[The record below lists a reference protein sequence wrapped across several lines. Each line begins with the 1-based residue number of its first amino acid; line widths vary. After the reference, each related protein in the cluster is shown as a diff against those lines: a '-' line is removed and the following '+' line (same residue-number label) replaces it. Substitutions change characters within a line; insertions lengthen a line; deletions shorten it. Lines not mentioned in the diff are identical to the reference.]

1 MSLTALVLITISAFL
16 HAFWNFYSK
25 RNSAS
30 ASFFA
35 ISALAAL
42 VCFSPFLISNFSAL
56 LKAPSVFWVFV
67 IATGFFEAIYLTGLA
82 QAYRLGDMS
91 LAYPL
96 VRALPILLV
105 ALISVLLGRGDA
117 LGRLAIM
124 GMVLMTLGC
133 LVLPLRRFR
142 DWGPKFYFNRGT
154 AWIVLSALG
163 VTGYTLVDD
172 AALRLLRETMT
183 VSSSTLV
190 YLPLQS
196 LTTVLFLLVYVFL
209 IEGWKVKLEA
219 VPSAVLTGLMMA
231 VTYGIALAA
240 FAFVKDVSYA
250 NAFRQF
256 SIPLGALLGM
266 TISKEPAYLPKLV
279 GIGIMLVGLVLIML
293 G

>member
-35 ISALAAL
+35 ISAFAAL
-42 VCFSPFLISNFSAL
+42 VCFSPFLILHFSAL
-56 LKAPSVFWVFV
+56 LKMSSMVWLFV
-67 IATGFFEAIYLTGLA
+67 VATGFFEAIYLTGLA

-117 LGRLAIM
+117 LSMVALM
-124 GMVLMTLGC
+124 GMVLMTVGC

-142 DWGPKFYFNRGT
+142 DWGPQFYFNRVT
-154 AWIVLSALG
+154 AWIILSAVG

-172 AALRLLRETMT
+172 AALKLLRQTFDVT
-183 VSSSTLV
+183 TSTLI

-196 LTTVLFLLVYVFL
+196 LTTVLFLVVYVFL
-209 IEGWKVKLEA
+209 VEGWNVRVSA
-219 VPSAVLTGLMMA
+219 IPSAVFTGLMMA

-266 TISKEPAYLPKLV
+266 WLAKEPRYLPKLT
-279 GIGIMLVGLVLIML
+279 GIAVMLVGLVLIML

>member
-1 MSLTALVLITISAFL
+1 MSLTALVLLTLSAFL

-25 RNSAS
+25 RSLAS

-35 ISALAAL
+35 IATLAAF
-42 VCFSPFLISNFSAL
+42 VCLSPFLAVHFSTL
-56 LKAPSVFWVFV
+56 VNAPLIFWIFV
-67 IATGFFEAIYLTGLA
+67 ITTGFFEAIYLTGLA

-105 ALISVLLGRGDA
+105 ALFSVFLGRGDA
-117 LGRLAIM
+117 LGVVALV

-133 LVLPLRRFR
+133 LVLPLKRFS
-142 DWGPKFYFNRGT
+142 DSSPQLYFNRVT
-154 AWIVLSALG
+154 AWILLSVAG

-172 AALRLLRETMT
+172 AALKLLRETMT

-196 LTTVLFLLVYVFL
+196 LTTVLFLLLYVFL
-209 IEGWKVKLEA
+209 VEGWKVKRTA
-219 VPSAVLTGLMMA
+219 VPSAVLTGLMMTL
-231 VTYGIALAA
+231 TYGIALAA

-266 TISKEPAYLPKLV
+266 WIAKEPAYPPKLV
-279 GIGIMLVGLVLIML
+279 GIAVMLIGLVLIML

>member
-25 RNSAS
+25 RSLAS

-35 ISALAAL
+35 ISALAGL
-42 VCFSPFLISNFSAL
+42 ICFSPFLVIHFSTL
-56 LKAPSVFWVFV
+56 MKAPAVFWYFV

-105 ALISVLLGRGDA
+105 ALISILLGRGDA
-117 LGRLAIM
+117 LSTVAIS

-133 LVLPLRRFR
+133 LVLPLKRFR
-142 DWGPKFYFNRGT
+142 DWGPQFYFNRVT
-154 AWIVLSALG
+154 LWIIVSVLG

-172 AALRLLRETMT
+172 AALKVLRQMMD

-196 LTTVLFLLVYVFL
+196 LTTILFLLVYVLFV
-209 IEGWKVKLEA
+209 EGWQLKLNA
-219 VPSAVLTGLMMA
+219 VPSAILTGLMMA

-266 TISKEPAYLPKLV
+266 WLAKESAHLPKLL
-279 GIGIMLVGLVLIML
+279 GIAIMLVGLVLIML

>member
-1 MSLTALVLITISAFL
+1 VSLTALVLITISAFL

-25 RNSAS
+25 RSSAS

-35 ISALAAL
+35 ISAFAAL
-42 VCFSPFLISNFSAL
+42 VCFSPFLVIHFATFI
-56 LKAPSVFWVFV
+56 KAPSVFWIFV
-67 IATGFFEAIYLTGLA
+67 VATGFFEAIYLTGLA

-105 ALISVLLGRGDA
+105 ALISILLGRGEA
-117 LGRLAIM
+117 LSTLALL
-124 GMVLMTLGC
+124 GMVLMTVGC

-142 DWGPKFYFNRGT
+142 GWGPQFYFNRVT

-172 AALRLLRETMT
+172 AALKLLRATMDVT
-183 VSSSTLV
+183 ASTLV

-196 LTTVLFLLVYVFL
+196 LTTVLFLLAYVVWV
-209 IEGWKVKLEA
+209 EGWHVKLSS

-231 VTYGIALAA
+231 ITYGIALAA

-266 TISKEPAYLPKLV
+266 WLAKEPTYLPKLT
-279 GIGIMLVGLVLIML
+279 GIAIMLVGLILIML

>member
-1 MSLTALVLITISAFL
+1 MSLTAIVLLSLSAVL
-16 HAFWNFYSK
+16 HATWNFYSK

-35 ISALAAL
+35 IATL
-42 VCFSPFLISNFSAL
+42 VAFVCLSPFVVIHFSTAVA
-56 LKAPSVFWVFV
+56 APRIFWIYL

-105 ALISVLLGRGDA
+105 ALVSVLLGRGDA
-117 LGRLAIM
+117 LGTVAIA

-133 LVLPLRRFR
+133 LVLPLKRFS
-142 DWGPKFYFNRGT
+142 DWGPQFYFNRVT
-154 AWIVLSALG
+154 AWILLSVAG

-172 AALRLLRETMT
+172 AALKLLRQTMD

-196 LTTVLFLLVYVFL
+196 VTTVLFLLVYVLFV
-209 IEGWKVKLEA
+209 EGWQVKAKA
-219 VPSAVLTGLMMA
+219 VPSAILTGLMMTI
-231 VTYGIALAA
+231 TYGFALAA

-266 TISKEPAYLPKLV
+266 WLAKEPAHAPKLL
-279 GIGIMLVGLVLIML
+279 GIAVMLIGLILIML

>member
-1 MSLTALVLITISAFL
+1 MSLTALVLITISAFF

-25 RNSAS
+25 RSLAS

-42 VCFSPFLISNFSAL
+42 VCFSPFLAINFQTL
-56 LKAPSVFWVFV
+56 VKVPSVFWVFV

-117 LGRLAIM
+117 LSRLALV
-124 GMVLMTLGC
+124 GMVLMTIGC
-133 LVLPLRRFR
+133 LVLPLKRFR
-142 DWGPKFYFNRGT
+142 DWGPQFYFNRVT

-172 AALRLLRETMT
+172 AALKLLRETMDVT
-183 VSSSTLV
+183 ASTLV

-196 LTTVLFLLVYVFL
+196 LTTVLFLLVYVYFV
-209 IEGWKVKLEA
+209 EGWQVKFNA

-266 TISKEPAYLPKLV
+266 WLAKEAAYPPKLL
-279 GIGIMLVGLVLIML
+279 GIAIMLVGLVLIVL

>member
-1 MSLTALVLITISAFL
+1 MSPTALVLITISAFL

-25 RNSAS
+25 RSLAS
-30 ASFFA
+30 ASFFVIA
-35 ISALAAL
+35 TFAAL
-42 VCFSPFLISNFSAL
+42 ICFSPFLVTHFSTL
-56 LKAPSVFWVFV
+56 TKAPVIFWYFV
-67 IATGFFEAIYLTGLA
+67 VATGFFEAIYLTGLA

-105 ALISVLLGRGDA
+105 ALISVLLGRGET
-117 LGRLAIM
+117 LGRLALI
-124 GMVLMTLGC
+124 GMVLMTVGC
-133 LVLPLRRFR
+133 LVLPLKRFR
-142 DWGPKFYFNRGT
+142 DWGPKFYLNRVT
-154 AWIVLSALG
+154 AWIILSALG

-172 AALRLLRETMT
+172 AALKILRETIPIT
-183 VSSSTLV
+183 TSTLI

-196 LTTVLFLLVYVFL
+196 FTTVLFLLLYVIL
-209 IEGWKVKLEA
+209 VEGWQVKLKA

-231 VTYGIALAA
+231 ITYGIALAA

-266 TISKEPAYLPKLV
+266 WLAKEPAYFPKLT
-279 GIGIMLVGLVLIML
+279 GIAIMLIGLVLIML

>member
-1 MSLTALVLITISAFL
+1 MSFTAVVLLTLSAFL

-42 VCFSPFLISNFSAL
+42 VCFSPFLAIHFSTL
-56 LKAPSVFWVFV
+56 ITAPLIFWIFV

-105 ALISVLLGRGDA
+105 ALISIFLGRGDA
-117 LGRLAIM
+117 LSAAAIG
-124 GMVLMTLGC
+124 GMVLMTIGC
-133 LVLPLRRFR
+133 LVLPLRHFR
-142 DWGPKFYFNRGT
+142 DWSPKFYFNRVT
-154 AWIVLSALG
+154 AWILLSVAG

-172 AALRLLRETMT
+172 AALKLLRETMT
-183 VSSSTLV
+183 VSNSTLV

-196 LTTVLFLLVYVFL
+196 LTTVLFLLLYVVLFG
-209 IEGWKVKLEA
+209 GWQVKA
-219 VPSAVLTGLMMA
+219 SAIPSAILTGLMMTL
-231 VTYGIALAA
+231 TYGIALAA

-266 TISKEPAYLPKLV
+266 WLVKEPAHAPKLA
-279 GIGIMLVGLVLIML
+279 GIIIMLIGLVLIML